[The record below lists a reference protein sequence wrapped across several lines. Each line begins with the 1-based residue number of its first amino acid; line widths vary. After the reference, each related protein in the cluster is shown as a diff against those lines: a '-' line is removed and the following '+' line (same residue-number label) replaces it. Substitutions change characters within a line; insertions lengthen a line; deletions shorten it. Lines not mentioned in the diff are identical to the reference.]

1 MPPSIIARR
10 TFAVDGFVATT
21 CRRIVTGDHIFIDS
35 SAKSTAN
42 VGRWVDVGVPISG
55 TVSLGVE

>member
-10 TFAVDGFVATT
+10 TSAVDGFVAIT

-35 SAKSTAN
+35 AAKSTVN
-42 VGRWVDVGVPISG
+42 VGHWVDAGVPISG